1 MNLTLFLALRKQGVF
16 DSEVTMKFLLVTALV
31 IMVILFG
38 LSSIS
43 QSYATAQQAQ
53 AAIEASKTAQIA
65 SAGNLVVI
73 VAASLVIVVILAAA
87 IFTAWLLHSKP
98 LWSKRQIS
106 DQAVHLQQSQQPDV
120 NGLLQTVLTLLT
132 YQITLEHVER
142 DTEQLFQLGQD
153 HLEADAYLEA
163 QSFLDTTWD
172 V

>member
-1 MNLTLFLALRKQGVF
+1 MTVIFVLILLVLAL
-16 DSEVTMKFLLVTALV
+16 
-31 IMVILFG
+31 LFG

-65 SAGNLVVI
+65 SVGNLVVI
-73 VAASLVIVVILAAA
+73 IMAALVIVVILAAV
-87 IFTAWLLHSKP
+87 IFTAWLLHTKP
-98 LWSKRQIS
+98 LSTKRRDS
-106 DQAVHLQQSQQPDV
+106 DQNVHWEQTQQPDV

-142 DTEQLFQLGQD
+142 ETGQLFELGQD
-153 HLEADAYLEA
+153 HIEADAYLEA

>member
-1 MNLTLFLALRKQGVF
+1 MTVIFVLILLVLAL
-16 DSEVTMKFLLVTALV
+16 
-31 IMVILFG
+31 LFG

-65 SAGNLVVI
+65 SVGNLVVI
-73 VAASLVIVVILAAA
+73 AVVALVIVVLLAAV
-87 IFTAWLLHSKP
+87 IFTAWLLHAKP
-98 LWSKRQIS
+98 QSTRKRDS
-106 DQAVHLQQSQQPDV
+106 DQNVYWEQNRQPDV

-132 YQITLEHVER
+132 YQITLEQVER
-142 DTEQLFQLGQD
+142 ETGQLFQLGQD